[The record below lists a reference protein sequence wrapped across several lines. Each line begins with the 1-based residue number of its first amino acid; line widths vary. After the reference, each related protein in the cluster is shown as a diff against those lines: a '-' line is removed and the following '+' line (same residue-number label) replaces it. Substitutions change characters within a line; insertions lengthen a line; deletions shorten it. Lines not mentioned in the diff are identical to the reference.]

1 MTQNAAAAELFEDAT
16 GDIALG
22 DLDAAVEKY
31 RRCVELDPAYFD
43 AWHALGMA
51 LMKSGRY
58 PEAIE
63 AGLKAVDL
71 NPNDQLAWSSLSLF
85 YVRNHQIKE
94 AESAGVKA
102 RILSWGGKIRKDDAP
117 EQQQQPQQ
125 WASRLLDELAG
136 EFVGHHA
143 ALAGEQPAA
152 AGTREVAEGGEFR
165 GLFLRDEP
173 RLDAAI
179 RAQGKGHHLG
189 LPGGGID
196 SLDEIRTGHPGIHPG
211 HVIRRVADVLPAFPA
226 KGRKGAGAEADVV
239 RTQPVGEIVS
249 AFAARAGVVGNLVL
263 ALARALERLHG
274 ELKRAASTSG
284 SWENSPRPRRRK
296 YSVSSS

>member
-1 MTQNAAAAELFEDAT
+1 MTQNAAATELFEDAT

-31 RRCVELDPAYFD
+31 RRCVELDPVYFD

-102 RILSWGGKIRKDDAP
+102 RILSWGGKIRKDEAP

-125 WASRLLDELAG
+125 
-136 EFVGHHA
+136 
-143 ALAGEQPAA
+143 
-152 AGTREVAEGGEFR
+152 
-165 GLFLRDEP
+165 
-173 RLDAAI
+173 
-179 RAQGKGHHLG
+179 
-189 LPGGGID
+189 
-196 SLDEIRTGHPGIHPG
+196 
-211 HVIRRVADVLPAFPA
+211 
-226 KGRKGAGAEADVV
+226 
-239 RTQPVGEIVS
+239 
-249 AFAARAGVVGNLVL
+249 
-263 ALARALERLHG
+263 
-274 ELKRAASTSG
+274 
-284 SWENSPRPRRRK
+284 
-296 YSVSSS
+296 